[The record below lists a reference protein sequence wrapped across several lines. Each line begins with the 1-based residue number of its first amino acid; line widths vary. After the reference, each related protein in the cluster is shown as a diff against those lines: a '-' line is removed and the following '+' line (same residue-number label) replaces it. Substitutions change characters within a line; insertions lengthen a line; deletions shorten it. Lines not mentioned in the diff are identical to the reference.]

1 MGFIFKWVDFD
12 YSRLASIMGVGLIQS
27 VEDQK
32 D

>member
-12 YSRLASIMGVGLIQS
+12 YSGLASIMGVGLIQS